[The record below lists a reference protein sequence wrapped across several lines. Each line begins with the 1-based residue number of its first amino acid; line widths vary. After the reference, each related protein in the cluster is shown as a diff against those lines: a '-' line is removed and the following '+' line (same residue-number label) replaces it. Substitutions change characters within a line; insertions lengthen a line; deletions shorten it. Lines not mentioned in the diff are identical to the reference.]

1 MIYITLLTSISTLFC
16 CAFPIIAVAIG
27 AGAAFASLTANLPII
42 SWLGSYSS
50 YLIIVAI
57 IFNIINGY
65 ILFVRLQ
72 SCPSDKKLA
81 KKCLKA
87 KKISK
92 ILWYVSIAI
101 ILIAIFFKY
110 ILIYIY

>member
-16 CAFPIIAVAIG
+16 CALPIIAVAIG

-42 SWLGSYSS
+42 SWLGSYAN
-50 YLIIVAI
+50 YLIILAI
-57 IFNIINGY
+57 IFTIINGY
-65 ILFVRLQ
+65 ILFIRPQ

-81 KKCLKA
+81 KKCRKV
-87 KKISK
+87 KKTSK
-92 ILWYVSIAI
+92 ILWVVSVAI

-110 ILIYIY
+110 ILIYFY